1 MFNHFPEFEK
11 AKHSNFAP
19 MRSSTLKWI
28 VLSATLLAALI
39 ITVQLYWL
47 NMVYSYEQRQFNL
60 NVVKSVRG
68 LFEDLEMNDA
78 PGTPL
83 QQLIRNPD
91 NNYFLVKAD
100 TIPPKDSLVLYLQD
114 EFAGFGVLTDCKLGA
129 YSSAEKKFVYE
140 EFLPTPASR
149 YAGTKPATME
159 LPVFAPDVDHILLY
173 FPHRHEYILEQMD
186 FWIVSSAVLFIAL
199 IGLAVSLFYFYRQKF
214 LAEVQKDFVNNFTH
228 EFKTPLAVMKIASG
242 VLGQDNILQQ
252 PDRLERYVAI
262 IRNQTEHLQNQ
273 VERLLKAASS
283 ESRNLPLKKEDIDA
297 LQLIEQA
304 LNKVQ
309 PLIEEKKA
317 KIELKMD
324 DAGGVVHADKAHLE
338 LAVVNLLENAL
349 KYSSEP
355 RIVVETGNS
364 EDDFF
369 ISVKD
374 NGVGI
379 EKKYLKSIFKKFYRI
394 PTGDIHNVKG
404 FGLGLNFVKRIIDA
418 HNGKIRVNSLPG
430 IGTEFRLFIPLN

>member
-1 MFNHFPEFEK
+1 
-11 AKHSNFAP
+11 

-28 VLSATLLAALI
+28 VLSATLLATLI

-47 NMVYSYEQRQFNL
+47 HMVYSYEQRQFNI

-78 PGTPL
+78 PGTSL
-83 QQLIRNPD
+83 QQLIKNPG
-91 NNYFLVKAD
+91 NNYFIVKAD
-100 TIPPKDSLVLYLQD
+100 TIPPKDSLAFYLQD
-114 EFAGFGVLTDCKLGA
+114 EFADFGVLTDCKLGA
-129 YSSAEKKFVYE
+129 YSYADKKFVYE
-140 EFLPTPASR
+140 EFLPSPASR
-149 YAGTKPATME
+149 YAGSRAS
-159 LPVFAPDVDHILLY
+159 LPDLPLLADDYDYILLY

-186 FWIVSSAVLFIAL
+186 FWIVSSAILFIAL

-242 VLGQDNILQQ
+242 VLAQDNIHHQ
-252 PDRLERYVAI
+252 PDRLERYATI
-262 IRNQTEHLQNQ
+262 IKNQTEHLQGQ

-283 ESRNLPLKKEDIDA
+283 ESRDLPLKKEHIDA
-297 LQLIEQA
+297 NQLIEQA

-309 PLIEEKKA
+309 PLIEEKRA
-317 KIELKMD
+317 KIELK
-324 DAGGVVHADKAHLE
+324 VENSKEPLHADRAHLE
-338 LAVVNLLENAL
+338 LALVNLLENAL
-349 KYSSEP
+349 KYSAEP
-355 RIVVETGNS
+355 RIVVETGNA
-364 EDDFF
+364 EDEFF

-379 EKKYLKSIFKKFYRI
+379 EKKYLKSIFKKFYRV